1 MRKENK
7 MYYILKQ
14 GWDKSVST
22 TYPADKG
29 YATIE
34 LAESKVEAL
43 ETLNENEDNIY
54 FIVQKVSA

>member
-1 MRKENK
+1 

-22 TYPADKG
+22 TYMADKG

-34 LAESKVEAL
+34 EANKKVEAL
-43 ETLNENEDNIY
+43 RTLNDNEDNKY
-54 FIVQKVSA
+54 FIVERVVA

>member
-14 GWDKSVST
+14 GWDKSVNT

-34 LAESKVEAL
+34 EAQSKVNAL
-43 ETLNENEDNIY
+43 ETLDEKPDNEY
-54 FIVQKVSA
+54 FIVERVVA

>member
-1 MRKENK
+1 

-34 LAESKVEAL
+34 LAETKIEAL
-43 ETLNENEDNIY
+43 RTLNENEDNVY
-54 FIVQKVSA
+54 FIVERIVA

>member
-1 MRKENK
+1 

-22 TYPADKG
+22 TYMADKG

-34 LAESKVEAL
+34 EAHEKVLAL
-43 ETLNENEDNIY
+43 QTLNDNEDNKY
-54 FIVQKVSA
+54 FIVEKVVA

>member
-1 MRKENK
+1 

-14 GWDKSVST
+14 SWDKSVST

-34 LAESKVEAL
+34 EAHEKVLAL
-43 ETLNENEDNIY
+43 QTLNDNKDTEY
-54 FIVQKVSA
+54 FIVEKVVA

>member
-1 MRKENK
+1 

-22 TYPADKG
+22 TYMADKG

-34 LAESKVEAL
+34 EASNKVDAL
-43 ETLNENEDNIY
+43 RTLNDNEDNKF
-54 FIVQKVSA
+54 FIVERVVA